1 MVAQLHHPNIV
12 QIYAAGTAQNQ
23 SWFAMELMRG
33 KTANHSPFASTED
46 VARLGVQIA
55 EALAYAHRCGVIHRD
70 VKPSNIFIGE
80 NGIAKLGDFG
90 LAAVATS
97 TTLTYG

>member
-1 MVAQLHHPNIV
+1 MHPQREDGEHRCAQ
-12 QIYAAGTAQNQ
+12 GAQDC
-23 SWFAMELMRG
+23 SSGCG
-33 KTANHSPFASTED
+33 KTANHSSFASAED

-90 LAAVATS
+90 
-97 TTLTYG
+97 